1 MTDASFRA
9 SGYALL
15 IEEENDK
22 KVNSKKKTFAPVA
35 FGSKVFSPAQ
45 LKMSI
50 YCKEF
55 LAIYHAFYHT
65 EKETENES
73 RSFYTLTIS
82 VRKNSTQNNDTN
94 VSPNMVT
101 VVLTDSTNH
110 PKRPKIRSKSQPAS
124 KEGLTVATT
133 LFGAER
139 NDNSALPMPKALTAS
154 LPTFDA
160 KTGKFDLFKDLFRNN
175 IKLYPHL
182 TELQKTVFTPHYKE
196 TPYKHSAK

>member
-22 KVNSKKKTFAPVA
+22 KVNSKKKTFAAVA
-35 FGSKVFSPAQ
+35 FGSKVLSPAQ

-55 LAIYHAFYHT
+55 LANYHAFYHT

-110 PKRPKIRSKSQPAS
+110 PK
-124 KEGLTVATT
+124 
-133 LFGAER
+133 
-139 NDNSALPMPKALTAS
+139 
-154 LPTFDA
+154 
-160 KTGKFDLFKDLFRNN
+160 
-175 IKLYPHL
+175 
-182 TELQKTVFTPHYKE
+182 
-196 TPYKHSAK
+196 